1 MDILDGALMVINK
14 LIVKNFK
21 SHTYAEFQ
29 FGKINHFFGDN
40 YTGKSSIGDAIVFC
54 LFAVTKHGYKTYI
67 KDYLQEGKSEM
78 SVATHIT
85 IDKHTY
91 KIMRTMNR
99 RGAHQV
105 FINDELTDDET
116 LSKLVG
122 HVRAFI
128 YSFFPDIFPEEDAK
142 VARSFLIEQICFD
155 QGNYSKLED
164 EKRKLLKQQRELEKN
179 KAFYAGQKLLLQKQL
194 TEAERNREL
203 DTSDQ
208 ELVVTDN
215 SHLQTEIE
223 TINGKIQEAYRV
235 LYETKAK
242 LKSYQ
247 QALKELTSSPV
258 LLPDVC
264 PTCQQSIPQEQSE
277 KVAKEREERKF
288 ILQKE
293 IEPLE
298 IGLKNVSEQLG
309 HYNEMKK
316 DLESKLVIVH
326 EKRQH
331 HFDGNRYESLQKEL
345 KYVDKQ
351 LAMIEDKKIKLAQE
365 IRTIKNELGMLAN
378 TYQKMINSSLTD
390 VRIDLF
396 KQLKN
401 GEFRPQFQILYKE
414 RPYRVLSNS
423 EKIRCMV
430 EIITVFHQNSER
442 QYPVFLDN
450 LESITQLHP
459 PKTQII
465 TASVRKGMPLTL
477 KVVE

>member
-1 MDILDGALMVINK
+1 MVINQ

-67 KDYLQEGKSEM
+67 KDYLQVGKSEM
-78 SVATHIT
+78 SVTTYIT
-85 IDKHTY
+85 IDKNMY

-105 FINDELTDDET
+105 FINDELTNDAE

-164 EKRKLLKQQRELEKN
+164 EKSKLLKGQRELEKS
-179 KAFYAGQKLLLQKQL
+179 KAFYEGQKLLLQKQL
-194 TEAERNREL
+194 TEAEQIREL
-203 DTSDQ
+203 NTSDE
-208 ELVVTDN
+208 ELVGTDN
-215 SHLQTEIE
+215 THLVTEIE
-223 TINGKIQEAYRV
+223 TLDNKIQETYRD
-235 LYETKAK
+235 LYELRAK
-242 LKSYQ
+242 LKSYHQ
-247 QALKELTSSPV
+247 SLKELTSSPAF
-258 LLPDVC
+258 LPDVC
-264 PTCQQSIPQEQSE
+264 PTCQQPIPVEQSE
-277 KVAKEREERKF
+277 KMAKEREERKF
-288 ILQKE
+288 VLQGE

-298 IGLKNVSEQLG
+298 LRLKHV
-309 HYNEMKK
+309 NEKLDHDNGAKK
-316 DLESKLVIVH
+316 DLERKLAIAN
-326 EKRQH
+326 KKQPQ
-331 HFDGNRYESLQKEL
+331 FDRNRYDSLQREL
-345 KYVDKQ
+345 ENVDEQ
-351 LAMIEDKKIKLAQE
+351 LAIIGEKKIKLATE
-365 IRTIKNELGMLAN
+365 ISTIKNELGLLAN
-378 TYQKMINSSLTD
+378 TYQNMINSSLTD
-390 VRIDLF
+390 ARIDLF

-401 GEFRPQFQILYKE
+401 GDYRPHFQISYKE

-430 EIITVFHQNSER
+430 EIITVFHQNSGR
-442 QYPVFLDN
+442 QYPIFLDN
-450 LESITQLHP
+450 LESITHLDP

-465 TASVRKGMPLTL
+465 TASVRKRTPLTV